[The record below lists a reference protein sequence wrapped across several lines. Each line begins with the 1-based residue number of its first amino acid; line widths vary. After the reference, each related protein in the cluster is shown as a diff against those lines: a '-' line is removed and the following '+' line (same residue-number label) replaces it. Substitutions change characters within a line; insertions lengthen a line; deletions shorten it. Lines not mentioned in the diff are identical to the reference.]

1 MDCYLIDYENVG
13 AKGVESLARL
23 KDGDRAVIFY
33 SGANHA
39 IDLGVI
45 ARLGERLAGV
55 CVYEAH
61 VGTPNA
67 LDFQLACELGR
78 LAERHGTGCA
88 FHIVSNDKGFDCLS
102 SYLAERGCRV
112 DRVGVDLE
120 KPKATVLRGGAAK
133 AAAAPRG
140 GSGKRAA
147 AAPIP
152 GLEKDDR
159 PGEVAGILST
169 TRGKSNVN
177 VALCRLYRDTKHA
190 GRVYKII
197 KDRIVA

>member
-1 MDCYLIDYENVG
+1 M
-13 AKGVESLARL
+13 
-23 KDGDRAVIFY
+23 
-33 SGANHA
+33 
-39 IDLGVI
+39 
-45 ARLGERLAGV
+45 
-55 CVYEAH
+55 
-61 VGTPNA
+61 GTPNA
-67 LDFQLACELGR
+67 LDFQLATELGR

-102 SYLAERGCRV
+102 PYWAERGCRV

-120 KPKATVLRGGAAK
+120 KPKATVLRGGGAK
-133 AAAAPRG
+133 AAAVPRGGSGKPKAAAPAPRG

-152 GLEKDDR
+152 GLGKDDR

-177 VALCRLYRDTKHA
+177 VALCRLYHDTKHA